1 MRRNAD
7 RLRGFRLYPGDTRD
21 NETIAVQLI
30 LLCRREMA
38 RRDESALMRVSADRG
53 VERQRL
59 FTKQPTASRSDLEL
73 TRSLASVS
81 NIYSPYVADLWL
93 TIAIEAKRLVKSLP
107 LHERRDRARDGR
119 RT

>member
-1 MRRNAD
+1 VRRNAD

-53 VERQRL
+53 GERQRL

>member
-1 MRRNAD
+1 
-7 RLRGFRLYPGDTRD
+7 
-21 NETIAVQLI
+21 
-30 LLCRREMA
+30 MA

-53 VERQRL
+53 VNGRDF

-73 TRSLASVS
+73 TRSLASIS
-81 NIYSPYVADLWL
+81 NIYSPYVADIWL
-93 TIAIEAKRLVKSLP
+93 AIAIEAKRLVKFLP